1 MRNTNKPLT
10 GNELVYE
17 RDHMAV
23 VQRDAFRDLG
33 FAEEDRLS
41 ELDETIQNITQVL
54 DEFFGSQYLN
64 GRVTYDAIAE
74 GDFGIVYGSGF
85 TRIDFALGAGSR
97 TLVEFIESLF
107 SKTYILQETPYV
119 RNTNGE
125 LIRANSKGFFVGE
138 FPDELFSEIIK
149 LAQVSMD
156 AFSVI
161 AKLPATDCTNAGVCY
176 YKSHGELTEIG
187 DPRKHVDHLVVP
199 SKELDII
206 GTDRLHEA
214 GATICA
220 HIAGGT
226 STIESWRNGKLH
238 CSVDSQ
244 VGDIVIVGGHEIS
257 DVIEGTI
264 VIVDTV
270 PHFVRATQGPRTS
283 LVFSLEGQKCQSY
296 LAANGLIADTPS
308 LTVER
313 SLAIGR

>member
-107 SKTYILQETPYV
+107 SNALCAKHQRGTHTGQFE
-119 RNTNGE
+119 
-125 LIRANSKGFFVGE
+125 GF
-138 FPDELFSEIIK
+138 LCRR
-149 LAQVSMD
+149 VS
-156 AFSVI
+156 
-161 AKLPATDCTNAGVCY
+161 
-176 YKSHGELTEIG
+176 
-187 DPRKHVDHLVVP
+187 R
-199 SKELDII
+199 
-206 GTDRLHEA
+206 R
-214 GATICA
+214 TI
-220 HIAGGT
+220 
-226 STIESWRNGKLH
+226 
-238 CSVDSQ
+238 Q
-244 VGDIVIVGGHEIS
+244 
-257 DVIEGTI
+257 
-264 VIVDTV
+264 
-270 PHFVRATQGPRTS
+270 
-283 LVFSLEGQKCQSY
+283 
-296 LAANGLIADTPS
+296 
-308 LTVER
+308 
-313 SLAIGR
+313 